1 MTQVLQFKAGYVGG
15 QWLMPCYVTV
25 DDLGRISAIGDEAP
39 SHPVTEKNPGY
50 LLPGFANGHSHSFQY
65 LMSGMAERLE
75 PGHEKDDFWSW
86 REKMYQLAAVLDPEQ
101 LLDIT
106 TRFYQTLLEYGYTS
120 VCEFHYLHHD
130 KSGQHYA
137 QPAAL
142 SVAIMEAARRAGI
155 RLTLV
160 PVYYHQAAPGKAIQ
174 PRQRRFYCKDT
185 DEYLGLLE
193 SIANVNR
200 KEYPEVLV
208 GYGVHSMR
216 AAPPR
221 DIKTILGTHWA
232 LGPAHFHV
240 SEQSSD
246 AIAFE
251 QAYHCRAVDWLYDNI
266 PLSDHH
272 NLVHATHINTLEIKK
287 LVASK
292 ATVVLCPS
300 TEGNLGDG
308 IFPFP
313 EFFSQ
318 GGNFCIG
325 TDSHVSLCPFGEAR
339 YPEIVHR
346 LFMEKRNLLCDAER
360 MDSGQILF
368 DHVQRSGR
376 KALGLSGEAFAV
388 GQPFD
393 AIVLDSGHDRLVER
407 PVSNVLGIAMYAG
420 DQGLIES
427 VYVQG
432 KKQVSGRQHV
442 KKRET
447 VESFRRVVR
456 QVMADLNS

>member
-1 MTQVLQFKAGYVGG
+1 
-15 QWLMPCYVTV
+15 
-25 DDLGRISAIGDEAP
+25 
-39 SHPVTEKNPGY
+39 
-50 LLPGFANGHSHSFQY
+50 
-65 LMSGMAERLE
+65 
-75 PGHEKDDFWSW
+75 
-86 REKMYQLAAVLDPEQ
+86 
-101 LLDIT
+101 
-106 TRFYQTLLEYGYTS
+106 
-120 VCEFHYLHHD
+120 
-130 KSGQHYA
+130 
-137 QPAAL
+137 
-142 SVAIMEAARRAGI
+142 
-155 RLTLV
+155 
-160 PVYYHQAAPGKAIQ
+160 
-174 PRQRRFYCKDT
+174 
-185 DEYLGLLE
+185 
-193 SIANVNR
+193 
-200 KEYPEVLV
+200 
-208 GYGVHSMR
+208 MR

-240 SEQSSD
+240 SEQSTD

-272 NLVHATHINTLEIKK
+272 NLVYATHINTVEIKK

-313 EFFSQ
+313 EFFDQ

-346 LFMEKRNLLCDAER
+346 LFMEKRNLLCDAEHL
-360 MDSGQILF
+360 DSGQLLF
-368 DHVQRSGR
+368 DHVQNAGR
-376 KALGLSGEAFAV
+376 KALGLTGDAFAV

-393 AIVLDSGHDRLVER
+393 GIVLDSSHDRLVER
-407 PVSNVLGIAMYAG
+407 PLHNIMGIAMYAG
-420 DQGLIES
+420 DQNLIET

-432 KKQVSGRQHV
+432 KKQVSAGRHV
-442 KKRET
+442 KKHQT
-447 VESFRRVVR
+447 VEAFRKLMK
-456 QVMADLNS
+456 QVTADLSH

>member
-1 MTQVLQFKAGYVGG
+1 MSQVLQFEAAYVSGR
-15 QWLMPCYVTV
+15 WLQPCYVNL
-25 DDLGRISAIGDEAP
+25 DAAGRITAIGSETPEPA
-39 SHPVTEKNPGY
+39 VTETIDGY
-50 LLPGFANGHSHSFQY
+50 LLPGFANAHSHSFQY
-65 LMSGMAERLE
+65 LMVGMAERLE
-75 PGHEKDDFWSW
+75 PGHESDDFWSW
-86 REKMYQLAAVLDPEQ
+86 REKMYELAGVLTPEQ
-101 LLDIT
+101 LLDVS

-130 KSGQHYA
+130 PAGHAYA
-137 QPAAL
+137 QPATL

-155 RLTLV
+155 RLTLI

-174 PRQRRFYCKDT
+174 TRQRRFYSKDT
-185 DEYLGLLE
+185 DEYLALLE
-193 SIANVNR
+193 NIANANR
-200 KEYPEVLV
+200 KSYPEVLV

-216 AAPPR
+216 AASPR

-232 LGPAHFHV
+232 LGPAHLHV

-251 QAYHCRAVDWLYDNI
+251 QAYHCRAIDWLYDNI

-272 NLVHATHINTLEIKK
+272 NLVHATHISTLEIKK

-325 TDSHVSLCPFGEAR
+325 TDSHVSLDPFGEAR
-339 YPEIVHR
+339 YPDVVHR
-346 LFMEKRNLLCDAER
+346 LFMEKRNVLCDKDHL
-360 MDSGQILF
+360 DSGQLLF
-368 DHVQRSGR
+368 DHVQQSGR
-376 KALGLSGEAFAV
+376 RALGFQGEAFSI

-393 AIVLDSGHDRLVER
+393 GIVLDSSHDRLVER
-407 PVSNVLGIAMYAG
+407 PLDAALGIAMYAG
-420 DQGLIES
+420 DQNLIDR

-432 KKQVSGRQHV
+432 KMQVKAGRHIEKESTRAAFRQLVKQV
-442 KKRET
+442 T
-447 VESFRRVVR
+447 
-456 QVMADLNS
+456 ADLTH

>member
-1 MTQVLQFKAGYVGG
+1 MTQVLQFKAGYVGS
-15 QWLMPCYVTV
+15 QWLAPCFVTL
-25 DDLGRISAIGDEAP
+25 DDLGRIVAIGSDKPA
-39 SHPVTEKNPGY
+39 HAVTEKSDGY

-65 LMSGMAERLE
+65 LMGGMAERLE
-75 PGHEKDDFWSW
+75 PGHESDDFWSW
-86 REKMYQLAAVLDPEQ
+86 REKMYQLAGVLDPEQ
-101 LLDIT
+101 LMEVT

-130 KSGQHYA
+130 KSGQPYE
-137 QPAAL
+137 QPAAM
-142 SVAIMEAARRAGI
+142 SIAIMEAARRAGI

-174 PRQRRFYCKDT
+174 PRQRRFYSKDT

-193 SIANVNR
+193 HIANANR
-200 KEYPEVLV
+200 KQYPEALV

-240 SEQSSD
+240 SEQSTD
-246 AIAFE
+246 ASAFE
-251 QAYHCRAVDWLYDNI
+251 QAYHCRAVDWLYDNV

-272 NLVHATHINTLEIKK
+272 NLVHATHINTVEIKK
-287 LVASK
+287 LVASQ

-325 TDSHVSLCPFGEAR
+325 TDSHVGICPFGEAR

-346 LFMEKRNLLCDAER
+346 LFMEKRNLLCDAEHL
-360 MDSGQILF
+360 DSGQLLF
-368 DHVQRSGR
+368 DHVQRAGR
-376 KALGLSGEAFAV
+376 KSLGLKGDVFDL

-393 AIVLDSGHDRLVER
+393 AIVLESAHDRLVER
-407 PVSNVLGIAMYAG
+407 PLSNVLGIAMYAG
-420 DQGLIES
+420 DQNLIDA

-432 KKQVSGRQHV
+432 KKQVSAGRHV
-442 KKRET
+442 KKQQT
-447 VESFRRVVR
+447 VESFRKVIR
-456 QVMADLNS
+456 QVTEDLIH

>member
-1 MTQVLQFKAGYVGG
+1 MTQVLQFKAGYV
-15 QWLMPCYVTV
+15 QDEWITPCFVSL
-25 DDLGRISAIGDEAP
+25 DDLGRISAIGSE
-39 SHPVTEKNPGY
+39 HPAQAITEKHEGY

-75 PGHEKDDFWSW
+75 RGHESDDFWSW

-101 LLDIT
+101 LLDLT
-106 TRFYQTLLEYGYTS
+106 TRFYQSLLEYGYTS

-130 KSGQHYA
+130 KSGHAYA
-137 QPAAL
+137 QPATL
-142 SVAIMEAARRAGI
+142 SISIMEAARRAGI

-160 PVYYHQAAPGKAIQ
+160 PVYYHQAAPGKPIQ

-193 SIANVNR
+193 HIANANR
-200 KEYPEVLV
+200 KLYPEVLV

-246 AIAFE
+246 ALAFE
-251 QAYHCRAVDWLYDNI
+251 QAYHCRAVDWLYDNV

-272 NLVHATHINTLEIKK
+272 NLVHATHINTVEIKK
-287 LVASK
+287 LVASQ

-313 EFFSQ
+313 EYFNQ

-346 LFMEKRNLLCDAER
+346 LFMEKRNLLCQHGAL
-360 MDSGQILF
+360 DSGQILF
-368 DHVQRSGR
+368 DHVQTSGR
-376 KALGLSGEAFAV
+376 RALGLTGEAFDL

-393 AIVLDSGHDRLVER
+393 AIVLDGSHDRLVER
-407 PVSNVLGIAMYAG
+407 PLSHVLGIAMYAG
-420 DQGLIES
+420 DQNLIDA

-432 KKQVSGRQHV
+432 IKQVSGGQHLR
-442 KKRET
+442 KRET
-447 VESFRRVVR
+447 VESFRKVMR
-456 QVMADLNS
+456 QVTADLTL